1 MSFRTPTRRQFLHSV
16 ALGAFAAALPGLGQA
31 NPGAFR
37 TPRKAS
43 ADFRPDVEIE
53 LVARPIEVPILP
65 GKLTACWQYQAK
77 LLMGPEDAVVPIPGT
92 FLGGIL
98 RVRKGQKVR
107 VHLRNEL
114 PGGAENIVHW
124 HGLHVPHEADGH
136 PLWGIS
142 TGETYVYEFEVANPA
157 ATLMYHAHTHGVTAR
172 QVYAGLAGLLLIGDD
187 EEQRLGLPSGDYDVP
202 VVIQDRSFDENN
214 QFRYAGSHMDS
225 MMGFLGDQIL
235 VNGRRNFVL
244 PVTTR
249 AYRLRLVNA
258 SNARIY
264 KLGWSDGTPFIV
276 IGTDGGLL
284 DKPVTRPFLVLAPGE
299 RLDVWADFSGRAVGS
314 EITLRSLSFS
324 GVYPGM
330 QEGMMGGGSGRGE
343 HGGMGMMGGGQKQGG
358 AGMGMMGHVGEGN
371 RAGQGEHGGRDMKSG
386 SQGQGGGQGEHGG
399 MGMMGGHGQGGG
411 GMGMMHGSKLPM
423 GADFPVL
430 KVHVMQ
436 EEKHTDRLP
445 EHLADFKRLN
455 RQDAANANNP
465 RVFRLTMEHM
475 KWGLNGKTFE
485 MEAADAEETVPLN
498 SMQVIEFDNGHS
510 HDGGMGGMMHMAH
523 PMHLHGQTFQIIK
536 REMSGTPSDAYRDL
550 NRGFVDEGWKDTVL
564 VMPGEKV
571 TLLKRFDDFPGLFLF
586 HCHILEHEE
595 MGMMRNFRVK

>member
-1 MSFRTPTRRQFLHSV
+1 MG
-16 ALGAFAAALPGLGQA
+16 ALAATLPGFSQA

-53 LVARPIEVPILP
+53 LVARAVEVPILP
-65 GKLTACWQYQAK
+65 GKPTTCWQYQAR
-77 LLMGPEDAVVPIPGT
+77 LLLGPEDAVVPIPGT
-92 FLGGIL
+92 YLGGIL

-107 VHLRNEL
+107 VFLRNEL

-142 TGETYVYEFEVANPA
+142 KGETYVYEFEVANPA
-157 ATLMYHAHTHGVTAR
+157 ATLMYHAHTHSVTAR

-187 EEQRLGLPSGDYDVP
+187 EEQRLGLPSGGYDVP
-202 VVIQDRSFDENN
+202 VVIQDRSFDDNN
-214 QFRYAGSHMDS
+214 QFRYAGGHMDS

-235 VNGRRNFVL
+235 VNGRHNFVL

-264 KLGWSDGTPFIV
+264 KLGWSDGTPLTV

-299 RLDVWADFSGRAVGS
+299 RLELWADFSGRAVGS
-314 EITLRSLSFS
+314 EMTLRSLPFS
-324 GVYPGM
+324 GVYPAM
-330 QEGMMGGGSGRGE
+330 HEQ
-343 HGGMGMMGGGQKQGG
+343 MMGGGQ
-358 AGMGMMGHVGEGN
+358 
-371 RAGQGEHGGRDMKSG
+371 
-386 SQGQGGGQGEHGG
+386 
-399 MGMMGGHGQGGG
+399 
-411 GMGMMHGSKLPM
+411 GMGMMHGSSLAM

-436 EEKHTDRLP
+436 EEKHNDRLP
-445 EHLADFKRLN
+445 ERLVDFKRLN
-455 RQDAANANNP
+455 RQDAANADNP

-475 KWGLNGKTFE
+475 RWGLNGKTFE

-498 SMQVIEFDNGHS
+498 SMQVIEFDNGHA
-510 HDGGMGGMMHMAH
+510 HGDGMGGMMNMAH
-523 PMHLHGQTFQIIK
+523 PMHMHGQTFQILK
-536 REMSGTPSDAYRDL
+536 REMTGTPSEAYRDL
-550 NRGFVDEGWKDTVL
+550 SRGFVDEGWKDTVL
-564 VMPGEKV
+564 VMPSEKV

-586 HCHILEHEE
+586 HCHILEHEQ
-595 MGMMRNFRVK
+595 MGMMRTFRVR

>member
-1 MSFRTPTRRQFLHSV
+1 MNFHTPTRRQFIHSL
-16 ALGAFAAALPGLGQA
+16 ALGALAAAVPGLAQA

-37 TPRKAS
+37 APRKAS

-53 LVARPIEVPILP
+53 IVARAVEVPILP
-65 GKLTACWQYQAK
+65 GKLTTGWQYQAK
-77 LLMGPEDAVVPIPGT
+77 VFMGPDDAVVPIPDT
-92 FLGGIL
+92 YLGGIL
-98 RVRKGQKVR
+98 RLSKGQKVR
-107 VHLRNEL
+107 VFLRNEL
-114 PGGAENIVHW
+114 PGGAENILHW

-142 TGETYVYEFEVANPA
+142 RGETYVYEFEVVNPA

-172 QVYAGLAGLLLIGDD
+172 QVYAGLAGLLLISD
-187 EEQRLGLPSGDYDVP
+187 EEERRLGLPAGEYDVP
-202 VVIQDRSFDENN
+202 VVIQDRAFDENN
-214 QFRYAGSHMDS
+214 QFHYTGHPMET

-244 PVTTR
+244 PVNTR

-264 KLGWSDGTPFIV
+264 KLGWSDGTPFTV

-299 RLDVWADFSGRAVGS
+299 RLDVWADFSGRPVRS
-314 EITLRSLSFS
+314 EVTLRSLPFS
-324 GVYPGM
+324 GVHPVM
-330 QEGMMGGGSGRGE
+330 HEGMMGGGRSGEGE
-343 HGGMGMMGGGQKQGG
+343 HGGMGMMGHGGG
-358 AGMGMMGHVGEGN
+358 GMGMMQHGGEGN
-371 RAGQGEHGGRDMKSG
+371 R
-386 SQGQGGGQGEHGG
+386 GGQGDRQDMGMMSHEGNRGGQSGHGG
-399 MGMMGGHGQGGG
+399 MGMMGG
-411 GMGMMHGSKLPM
+411 GMGMMQGGSLPM

-436 EEKHTDRLP
+436 EERHNDRLP
-445 EHLADFKRLN
+445 ERLVDFKRLK
-455 RQDAANANNP
+455 RQDAANADQP

-498 SMQVIEFDNGHS
+498 SLQVIEFDNGHS
-510 HDGGMGGMMHMAH
+510 HGGGMGGMMHMAH

-550 NRGFVDEGWKDTVL
+550 SRGFVDEGWKDTVL